1 MNKHRGDR
9 VTKHPRLLLPNTTG
23 ALSTVTT
30 AVSGAGG
37 SVDKEH
43 TVRTG
48 VMRTWLM
55 VEDSLSGSYL
65 VERALREAALPVQLH
80 VVPNGDHA
88 LAFLRREKPYVTA
101 PHPDLVLLT
110 IYLASKNG
118 IEVLAEIKQDPRLKR
133 IPVVMWS
140 VSARQHDV
148 DLSYELGANAYV
160 RKPVSLAEHCAIVK
174 RMFDFWCRDVLLPS
188 TA

>member
-1 MNKHRGDR
+1 
-9 VTKHPRLLLPNTTG
+9 
-23 ALSTVTT
+23 
-30 AVSGAGG
+30 
-37 SVDKEH
+37 
-43 TVRTG
+43 
-48 VMRTWLM
+48 MRTWLM
-55 VEDSLSGSYL
+55 VEDSPSGSYL
-65 VERALREAALPVQLH
+65 MERALKEGALPVHLH

-88 LAFLRREKPYVTA
+88 LAFLRREEPYATA

-118 IEVLAEIKQDPRLKR
+118 REVLAEIKQDPRLKR

-140 VSARQHDV
+140 VSAQQHDV
-148 DLSYELGANAYV
+148 DISYELGANAYV

>member
-1 MNKHRGDR
+1 
-9 VTKHPRLLLPNTTG
+9 LSLPNTTE

-30 AVSGAGG
+30 TVSGAGG
-37 SVDKEH
+37 SVGEEH
-43 TVRTG
+43 TIRTG
-48 VMRTWLM
+48 DMRRWLM
-55 VEDSLSGSYL
+55 VEDSPSGSYL

-88 LAFLRREKPYVTA
+88 LSFLRREEPYATG

-118 IEVLAEIKQDPRLKR
+118 REVLAEIKQDPRLKR

-140 VSARQHDV
+140 VSAQQYDV

-174 RMFDFWCRDVLLPS
+174 RMFDFWCRDVLLPT

>member
-1 MNKHRGDR
+1 MREPDSANR
-9 VTKHPRLLLPNTTG
+9 PP
-23 ALSTVTT
+23 
-30 AVSGAGG
+30 AGG
-37 SVDKEH
+37 
-43 TVRTG
+43 T
-48 VMRTWLM
+48 LI
-55 VEDSLSGSYL
+55 
-65 VERALREAALPVQLH
+65 
-80 VVPNGDHA
+80 
-88 LAFLRREKPYVTA
+88 
-101 PHPDLVLLT
+101 

-148 DLSYELGANAYV
+148 DISYELGANAYV

-174 RMFDFWCRDVLLPS
+174 GMFEFWCRDVLLPT

>member
-9 VTKHPRLLLPNTTG
+9 VTKQSCLSLPNAAG
-23 ALSTVTT
+23 ALSTVTK
-30 AVSGAGG
+30 AVSSAGG
-37 SVDKEH
+37 IVGEVH

-55 VEDSLSGSYL
+55 VEDSLSESYL
-65 VERALREAALPVQLH
+65 MERALREAALPVQLH

-88 LAFLRREKPYVTA
+88 LAFLRCEEPYATA

-118 IEVLAEIKQDPRLKR
+118 REVLAEIKQDPRLKR

-140 VSARQHDV
+140 VSAQQHDV

-174 RMFDFWCRDVLLPS
+174 RMFDFWCRDVLLPT

>member
-9 VTKHPRLLLPNTTG
+9 VTKHPRLSLPNTTG

-148 DLSYELGANAYV
+148 DISYGLGANAYV

-174 RMFDFWCRDVLLPS
+174 GMFEFWCRDVLLPT

>member
-1 MNKHRGDR
+1 M
-9 VTKHPRLLLPNTTG
+9 TKQIRRSLPNAAG
-23 ALSTVTT
+23 ALSTVTK
-30 AVSGAGG
+30 AVSSAGG
-37 SVDKEH
+37 IVGEVH

-55 VEDSLSGSYL
+55 VEDSPSGSYL
-65 VERALREAALPVQLH
+65 MERALRESALPVHLH
-80 VVPNGDHA
+80 VVPTGDHA
-88 LAFLRREKPYVTA
+88 LAFLRREEPYATA

-110 IYLASKNG
+110 IYVASRNG

-140 VSARQHDV
+140 VSAQQHDV

-160 RKPVSLAEHCAIVK
+160 RKPVSLIDHCAIVK
-174 RMFDFWCRDVLLPS
+174 GMFEFWGRNVLLPS
-188 TA
+188 IA